1 MSKSLFHL
9 MLLAA
14 AALLMVTLSTGCKGK
29 SEQKTESVPFSQQTS
44 HPGLENAS
52 SIPGKALAKAE
63 TVDCK
68 NNLQQ
73 LRASIQ
79 MDVDQGQQPPASLG
93 AGPMASVSKC
103 PITGNTY
110 NYDPQTGKVWC
121 TTSGHEKF

>member
-1 MSKSLFHL
+1 MSKLSFHL
-9 MLLAA
+9 VLLTVV
-14 AALLMVTLSTGCKGK
+14 ALLMVTFSAGCKGK
-29 SEQKTESVPFSQQTS
+29 AEPKAESVPFSQQTS

-73 LRASIQ
+73 LRSSIQ
-79 MDVDQGQQPPASLG
+79 MDVDQGQQPPASIG
-93 AGPMASVSKC
+93 QGPMASVSKC
-103 PITGNTY
+103 PITGKTY
-110 NYDPQTGKVWC
+110 GYDPQTGKVWC